1 MISLVLFALDP
12 CHISIHNRWI
22 LFFYPCMDSFRA
34 CYFLMDN
41 GSEHRKEEGGD
52 EGLCLFYFI
61 SLSLWSANGRTR
73 SSLICGSLGIRKEP
87 FSEDTLGKAVNGRE
101 FCS

>member
-1 MISLVLFALDP
+1 
-12 CHISIHNRWI
+12 
-22 LFFYPCMDSFRA
+22 MDSFRA

-61 SLSLWSANGRTR
+61 SLSLWSANGTTR
-73 SSLICGSLGIRKEP
+73 STLICGSLGIRKEP
-87 FSEDTLGKAVNGRE
+87 FSEDMLGKAVNGRE